1 MKDLMTLLGFGAGLV
16 TGMILYKHSQ
26 GAKQVFNKGEKT
38 VMDNLE
44 KSEQKLE
51 KETKKIKENAEKII
65 DKTEKKINDGVKNLK
80 EKLK

>member
-26 GAKQVFNKGEKT
+26 GTKQVFNKGEKT